1 MNFKSID
8 YFLTVAREQSITKAA
23 SLLHITQQTLSADIA
38 ALERELGHTLF
49 LRRVPLQLTY
59 AGEVFL
65 RYAEEFQ
72 QSRRTMEREF
82 ADISGSQKG
91 ILRIGVT
98 FARGRALMP
107 PLIAAF
113 QQQYPRM
120 EIHLVEATNEQ
131 LHQHLMDGSVDL
143 AIANLP
149 QSANVVLHPFYRENW
164 ILLAADLLLE
174 RLWGRR
180 RTEMLQRLQAG
191 DFSPLADCPFVLGIP
206 DDIGGSFGRQF
217 LRQQRLQ
224 PPVKAQSENLDTL
237 LDLCVMGIGACFA
250 PDNLIPS
257 SLAHLHRITLPNAE
271 YQLYFGI
278 KKGGYQWKM
287 VDAFVETALQCFP
300 ELTRNS
306 IPQTEF
312 LPNA

>member
-8 YFLTVAREQSITKAA
+8 YFLTVVQEQSITKAA

-82 ADISGSQKG
+82 SDISGSQKG
-91 ILRIGVT
+91 ILRVGVS
-98 FARGRALMP
+98 FARGHALMP
-107 PLIAAF
+107 RLIAAF
-113 QQQYPRM
+113 QQQYPQM
-120 EIHLVEATNEQ
+120 EIHLVEAANHQ
-131 LHQHLMDGSVDL
+131 LHQHLQDGIVDL

-149 QSANVVLHPFYRENW
+149 PSANILLRPFYRERW
-164 ILLAADLLLE
+164 VLLVADKLLE
-174 RLWGRR
+174 QAYG
-180 RTEMLQRLQAG
+180 TEKDPVLQRLLNG
-191 DFSPLADCPFVLGIP
+191 DYAPLARCPFAMGIP

-237 LDLCVMGIGACFA
+237 LDLCAMGIGACFA
-250 PDNLIPS
+250 PDNLIPDAFS
-257 SLAHLHRITLPNAE
+257 MLHRVQLPDSE
-271 YQLYFGI
+271 YQLYFGA
-278 KKGGYQWKM
+278 KKDGYQWQM
-287 VDAFVETALQCFP
+287 VDAFIETALRCFP
-300 ELTRNS
+300 EMAA
-306 IPQTEF
+306 
-312 LPNA
+312 NA